1 MPQFGTVSIFTVGTN
16 IMYYSQVDY
25 LWYAHTHKE
34 PENSL
39 SAVPA
44 RAHNSAGKKRKTV
57 LNKMC

>member
-57 LNKMC
+57 